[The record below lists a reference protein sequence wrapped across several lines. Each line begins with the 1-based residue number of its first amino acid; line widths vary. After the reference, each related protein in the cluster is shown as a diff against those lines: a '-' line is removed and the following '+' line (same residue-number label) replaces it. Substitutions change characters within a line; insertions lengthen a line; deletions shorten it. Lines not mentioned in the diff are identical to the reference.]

1 MNVVRKVDENKG
13 ITSNLVDLKK
23 IESYKK
29 DIKNIFVVKD
39 VDKIEMA
46 KGGVKRFIDIEYYKR
61 KKLTPQEYTVL
72 LQYLDRLEQEYTK
85 RLQKSTITQETNNTK
100 AKEETKESVQ
110 TEQEA
115 TNNHLDTYRIA
126 IRNCF
131 VWKDARKVRMV
142 RDATIRLLERDYAS
156 HKIEKQEYDILLEY
170 LQSLNEKYE
179 KLLQKKTTNGVNDQ
193 QEATEKKL
201 SLKQQEKM
209 FREKLKCTTE
219 KKELQFIPMMGRE
232 GWGKDIFRDR
242 RALEEK

>member
-1 MNVVRKVDENKG
+1 MNVVRKADENKG

-61 KKLTPQEYTVL
+61 KNLTPQEYTIL

-85 RLQKSTITQETNNTK
+85 RLQKSTITQE
-100 AKEETKESVQ
+100 
-110 TEQEA
+110 

-179 KLLQKKTTNGVNDQ
+179 KLLQEKTANGVNDQ
-193 QEATEKKL
+193 QEVTEKKL

-219 KKELQFIPMMGRE
+219 DKELQFIPMMGRE
-232 GWGKDIFRDR
+232 GWRKDIFRSQR
-242 RALEEK
+242 TPEEK

>member
-1 MNVVRKVDENKG
+1 MNVVRKADENRG

-46 KGGVKRFIDIEYYKR
+46 KGGVKCFIDIEYYKR
-61 KKLTPQEYTVL
+61 KNLTPQEYTIL

-85 RLQKSTITQETNNTK
+85 RLQKSTITQE
-100 AKEETKESVQ
+100 
-110 TEQEA
+110 

-179 KLLQKKTTNGVNDQ
+179 KLLQEKTANGVNDQ

-232 GWGKDIFRDR
+232 GWRKDIFRSQR
-242 RALEEK
+242 TREEK